1 MKSTGSS
8 RHREHLSFR
17 DRVAKRIWGNRPLAR
32 TLGVYQCYGG
42 VLGLVALLDVA
53 PRLMMQ
59 APSEARPSGLALW
72 TVVALLMG
80 ALLLGGILLL
90 RGHRLGVRASMG
102 VQLAQ
107 LLFFSF
113 GPMSYLFFGGF
124 YLGLAFEHGTL
135 TASAGWQVYAEIG
148 EAAGR
153 NFLGVNLIPLV
164 IVGAL
169 KRSLR
174 EETPVRPFGYTIGRR
189 QNTATRTT
197 QPGE

>member
-1 MKSTGSS
+1 M
-8 RHREHLSFR
+8 
-17 DRVAKRIWGNRPLAR
+17 ANRIWGNRTLAR

-42 VLGLVALLDVA
+42 ALGLVALLDVA

-59 APSEARPSGLALW
+59 APSEARPSGFALW
-72 TVVALLMG
+72 AVVALLMG
-80 ALLLGGILLL
+80 ALLLSGILLL
-90 RGHRLGVRASMG
+90 RGHRLGFRASIG

-124 YLGLAFEHGTL
+124 YLGLAFEHGTV
-135 TASAGWQVYAEIG
+135 TAAAGWQVYAEIG

-153 NFLGVNLIPLV
+153 TFLGVNLIPLV
-164 IVGAL
+164 ILGAL

-174 EETPVRPFGYTIGRR
+174 RDTPVRPFGFTIGRR
-189 QNTATRTT
+189 QNSATGTT
-197 QPGE
+197 QPSE